1 MKLVYYKYTDTESA
15 LQLVKEA
22 LDITSLI
29 KIEKFGNMIKI
40 KTSAFGENVDK
51 LNGIFYKA
59 GFYNTLTE
67 ASDEHK
73 GTSSDT

>member
-29 KIEKFGNMIKI
+29 KIEKLGDMIKI
-40 KTSAFGENVDK
+40 KTSAFGEDINK
-51 LNGIFYKA
+51 INGIFYKA
-59 GFYNTLTE
+59 GFYNTLME
-67 ASDEHK
+67 ASDEYK